1 MNSIFL
7 PILLSGFLSQA
18 GLIVAVGAQNTFII
32 RQGIA
37 RSHVPAILA
46 ICIAA
51 DILMITLGTQG
62 MGQVV
67 QSHPLLVKALTWAGA
82 AVLLLYGVFG
92 FRRAWMQV
100 MAIRMQ
106 RHQVSGAQVGQSLR
120 GSVHEGSHEQVV
132 SDQETG
138 VQQATGQMSTGQTSM
153 VTPAKT
159 SLKSSILSCLGFT
172 FLNPSVY
179 LDSIVLLGSIAA
191 TYGTDLRWS
200 FATGA
205 MLCSVVWFLLLGF
218 VSSRMAKLFNN
229 RLAWIALDT
238 TIGIVMVLLAAH
250 LVLQ

>member
-1 MNSIFL
+1 MNSLFL
-7 PILLSGFLSQA
+7 PIIISGFLSQA

-37 RSHVPAILA
+37 RSHVPAILM

-51 DILMITLGTQG
+51 DLLMITLGTQG
-62 MGQVV
+62 MGQIV
-67 QSHPLLVKALTWAGA
+67 QSHPLVIKGLTWAGA
-82 AVLLLYGVFG
+82 AVLLLYGIFG
-92 FRRAWMQV
+92 FRRAWIQLRAMR
-100 MAIRMQ
+100 AERRRMP
-106 RHQVSGAQVGQSLR
+106 G
-120 GSVHEGSHEQVV
+120 E
-132 SDQETG
+132 
-138 VQQATGQMSTGQTSM
+138 ATGDGFTVEQAGNDGAPVGASEQGGSSSEVAMK
-153 VTPAKT
+153 PAQT
-159 SLKSSILSCLGFT
+159 SLKKSVLSCLGFT

-191 TYGTDLRWS
+191 TYGSDLRWS

-218 VSSRMAKLFNN
+218 VSSKMAKLFNN

>member
-37 RSHVPAILA
+37 RSHVPQILA

-51 DILMITLGTQG
+51 DLLMITLGTQG

-67 QSHPLLVKALTWAGA
+67 QSHPLVIKGLTWAGA
-82 AVLLLYGVFG
+82 AVLLLYGIFG
-92 FRRAWMQV
+92 FRRAWIQFRAM
-100 MAIRMQ
+100 RMQ
-106 RHQVSGAQVGQSLR
+106 RHISEEGQNQRSDNSNGANLGTTPS
-120 GSVHEGSHEQVV
+120 EI
-132 SDQETG
+132 
-138 VQQATGQMSTGQTSM
+138 APPAM
-153 VTPAKT
+153 VKPAQT
-159 SLKSSILSCLGFT
+159 SLKKSILSCLGFT

-191 TYGTDLRWS
+191 TYGTDMRWS

-218 VSSRMAKLFNN
+218 VSSKMARLFNN
-229 RLAWIALDT
+229 RIAWIALDT